1 MKLYICEKP
10 SQAKDI
16 AAVLGAKTRT
26 ESCFEG
32 QGIAVTWCIGHL
44 LELMPPDHYCEHIKP
59 WRMDILPIVPKI
71 WVLKPQEKTK
81 KQLNAIKQL
90 LKKATSV
97 VIATDADREGDV
109 IGREVLDY
117 CNYKG
122 PVERLWLSALD
133 ESSIKKALNSI
144 RPGSSTESLYQA
156 GLGRA
161 RADWLIGMNLTMAA
175 SCLFGVPGQ
184 GVLSVGRVQTPTLK
198 LVVDRDIEIEHFKS
212 KDYFVLKAQCASI
225 SQELFWTT
233 WEMPEEVTDE
243 EGRCINQSLIDAV
256 VLQIQG
262 QQGTINEFKETR
274 KKEAPPLCLS
284 LSALQQI
291 ASAKLGFSAKQTLD
305 VAQSLYEQHK
315 ATTYPRTDCGYLP
328 ESQFAEASIILKA
341 LGQVDKEIEPLL
353 SQCSKTFQS
362 RVWNDKKITAHHGI
376 IPTANAH
383 VALHSMIQPERQL
396 YHIIRAFYLAQFLG
410 DYEYLQRSVVLDIR
424 GHFFKGSSAT
434 ALVLGWK
441 NAIKEKE
448 DQEEP
453 EGSPQEHL
461 GNIPQLIKGQS
472 VAVNSCQVDKRK
484 TNPPARFTEGTL
496 ITAMKSIAK
505 YVDNPQ
511 LKKILKETA
520 GIGTEA
526 TRANILETLISR
538 EYIKRQG
545 KQLISTQKGR
555 GLIQKL
561 PPSITNPATTALW
574 EQVLDGIANGV
585 SGITDFLDDQSDTL
599 TGMLEQLIHL
609 APAYKNPGELSQF
622 ACPECQNTLYRREG
636 KKGFWWGCSGF
647 PQCKSTFLD
656 NKGAPRIKGFPN
668 HH

>member
-16 AAVLGAKTRT
+16 AHVLGAKIRT

-44 LELMPPDHYCEHIKP
+44 LELAPPDHYCEHIKP
-59 WRMDILPIVPKI
+59 WRMDILPIVPKV

-117 CNYKG
+117 FNFKG

-144 RPGSSTESLYQA
+144 RPGHSTESLYQA

-198 LVVDRDIEIEHFKS
+198 LVVDRDLSIEHFKPC
-212 KDYFVLKAQCASI
+212 DYFVLKAQWTSM
-225 SQELFWTT
+225 SDELFWTT
-233 WEMPEEVTDE
+233 WEMPEEVTDS
-243 EGRCINQSLIDAV
+243 EGRCNNQSLIDAV
-256 VLQIQG
+256 AQRIRG
-262 QQGTINEFKETR
+262 QTGVVKEYQELK

-284 LSALQQI
+284 LSALQKI
-291 ASAKLGFSAKQTLD
+291 ASAQWGFSAKQTLD
-305 VAQSLYEQHK
+305 TAQSLYEHHK

-328 ESQFAEASIILKA
+328 SSQFSEAPTILKA
-341 LGQVDKEIEPLL
+341 LGQVDKELDPLISL
-353 SQCSKTFQS
+353 CSPQYQS
-362 RVWNDKKITAHHGI
+362 RAWNDKKITAHHGI
-376 IPTANAH
+376 IPTANIH
-383 VALHSMIQPERQL
+383 VALHSMTTQERTL
-396 YHIIRAFYLAQFLG
+396 YELIRAYYLAQFLG
-410 DYEYLQRSVVLDIR
+410 DYELLYRVVFLEVEGYL
-424 GHFFKGSSAT
+424 FKSSNNT
-434 ALVLGWK
+434 PLVLGWK
-441 NAIKEKE
+441 KAFRETADDEKPSETLKEF
-448 DQEEP
+448 Q
-453 EGSPQEHL
+453 GS
-461 GNIPQLIKGQS
+461 IPQLTEGHAVKVITTQS
-472 VAVNSCQVDKRK
+472 DRRITQ
-484 TNPPARFTEGTL
+484 PAPSFTEGTL
-496 ITAMKSIAK
+496 IAAMKSIAK

-511 LKKILKETA
+511 LKKVLKDTA

-545 KQLISTQKGR
+545 KELISTEKGR
-555 GLIQKL
+555 NLIQKL

-574 EQVLDGIANGV
+574 EQVLDGIANGCSEV
-585 SGITDFLDDQSDTL
+585 TDFIDDQTDTL
-599 TGMLEQLIHL
+599 TGMLEQLVQL
-609 APAYKNPGELSQF
+609 APGYKKSCDASQF
-622 ACPECQNTLYRREG
+622 SCPECQKTLYRREG

-647 PQCKSTFLD
+647 PKCKTTFLD
-656 NKGAPRIKGFPN
+656 NKGEPQITVSTN